1 MIPHRVSVD
10 FSSLGSVVNFPFFP
24 MTLFGTQMIVGVNYS
39 VLSSQLDAE
48 GKVVYEFLFVD
59 RRRPTNVNTVKIEF
73 KPQGEFPRIQ
83 PTQQYHLI
91 SVPGP
96 RLTLLEPTVVTVI
109 VSVQGKQSLLGDIQC
124 RVVQPPPLLED
135 ERRALQSRP
144 DAAGS
149 YAFVLQC
156 SRCQSGLRAYAML
169 DESSALPADP
179 VPMGIDR
186 YRLSD
191 TPDQWRCKCGN
202 IDVPLQS
209 LRLGMH
215 DLFRRVE
222 ADPTTNGSEL
232 SFRRLYERGELRRL
246 FVSYQNLIH
255 SNPKEEDVQQFL
267 EAHPLLW
274 SFLSPKRII
283 EKPPIL
289 SRKKADFGIV
299 TSRKILYLVEIE
311 KPQTAVWTKSGGM
324 SSEVQKGIDQIK
336 DWAVVVGDHRL
347 ALLSELGLSPTDIH
361 DIRYL
366 LVAGLLADT
375 SPDGIIRMKRNPV
388 MTNSDFLF
396 FDELGS
402 MLFTLEDQLGA
413 L

>member
-1 MIPHRVSVD
+1 
-10 FSSLGSVVNFPFFP
+10 
-24 MTLFGTQMIVGVNYS
+24 
-39 VLSSQLDAE
+39 
-48 GKVVYEFLFVD
+48 
-59 RRRPTNVNTVKIEF
+59 
-73 KPQGEFPRIQ
+73 
-83 PTQQYHLI
+83 
-91 SVPGP
+91 
-96 RLTLLEPTVVTVI
+96 
-109 VSVQGKQSLLGDIQC
+109 
-124 RVVQPPPLLED
+124 
-135 ERRALQSRP
+135 
-144 DAAGS
+144 
-149 YAFVLQC
+149 
-156 SRCQSGLRAYAML
+156 
-169 DESSALPADP
+169 
-179 VPMGIDR
+179 
-186 YRLSD
+186 
-191 TPDQWRCKCGN
+191 
-202 IDVPLQS
+202 
-209 LRLGMH
+209 MH

-267 EAHPLLW
+267 EVHPLLW

-289 SRKKADFGIV
+289 SRKKADFAIV

-324 SSEVQKGIDQIK
+324 SSEVQKGIDQLK

-366 LVAGLLADT
+366 LVAGLLAGT

-402 MLFTLEDQLGA
+402 MLFTLEDQLGGVTRA
-413 L
+413 SKDRIPRQLLFPPQPEV